1 MDCWGAEMVS
11 LLKHV
16 RQDNTNEQTLQSV
29 RFADVVVNAVESNSK
44 HSLSAWV
51 RFYNPVAA
59 CRRLHTLQTVKGIE
73 ELTFPQTYKWGLK
86 EFRRGIFKAALV
98 ILVVIVGM

>member
-1 MDCWGAEMVS
+1 MIS

-44 HSLSAWV
+44 HSLSA
-51 RFYNPVAA
+51 
-59 CRRLHTLQTVKGIE
+59 
-73 ELTFPQTYKWGLK
+73 
-86 EFRRGIFKAALV
+86 
-98 ILVVIVGM
+98 